1 MKSQGTGK
9 ILSESMLLGRGDRL
23 WKIDVQAL
31 SLYIVLNSRLDSG
44 MLNN

>member
-9 ILSESMLLGRGDRL
+9 ILSESMLWGRGDSL

-44 MLNN
+44 MLND